1 MSLKPPPLFVH
12 DGGMNIIMNIKQI
25 KTLNQVEDFLISVG
39 SAEITASSKD
49 QAYQWIALVL
59 KHFRYKRLKRLDKAL
74 IQRFLMRVTGYS
86 RQQLTRLIK
95 RFHNTGSLQRRQRT
109 TNGFRGIYTPEDV
122 SLLAN
127 IDALHDTPS
136 GPMIKKLCERAYEL
150 FGDPRYERL
159 ARISVSHLYN
169 LRASDGYRK
178 HRKTYT
184 KTRPVNNAI
193 GERRKPHPQGKPGYL
208 RIDSVHQGDQDGIKG
223 LYHINAVDEV
233 TQFQVV
239 FTVERISEQ
248 FMIPALEAMLD
259 TFPFV
264 VLGFHADNGSEYI
277 NKRVAEMLEK
287 LHVELTKSR
296 SRQTND
302 NALVESKNGSVIRKI
317 LGYSHIPQRF
327 ATHVNQFN
335 EKHLVPYI
343 NYHRPCFFPVIETDD
358 KGKERK
364 KYPYDSMMTPYDKL
378 KSIDN
383 AEQYLKPGMSF
394 LKLDAIAYRVS
405 DNDAATQLQ
414 VARKQLFETIFGR
427 RKRAG

>member
-1 MSLKPPPLFVH
+1 MSLNDTFFVR

-25 KTLNQVEDFLISVG
+25 KTLDQIEDFLISIG
-39 SAEITASSKD
+39 SVEISAASKD
-49 QAYQWIALVL
+49 EAYEWIAHVL
-59 KHFRYKRLKRLDKAL
+59 KHFRYRSLRRPDKAL

-95 RFHNTGSLQRRQRT
+95 RFFSTGILQRRQHT
-109 TNGFRGIYTPEDV
+109 SNGFQGIYTAKDV
-122 SLLAN
+122 ALLAG
-127 IDALHDTPS
+127 IDTLHDTPS
-136 GPMIKKLCERAYEL
+136 GPMIKKLCERAYEV

-169 LRASDGYRK
+169 LRASNRYRK
-178 HRKTYT
+178 QRKTYT

-193 GERRKPHPQGKPGYL
+193 GERRKPYPDGKPGYL
-208 RIDSVHQGDQDGIKG
+208 RIDSVHQGDLDGIKG
-223 LYHINAVDEV
+223 PYHINAVDEV

-239 FTVERISEQ
+239 FTVERISEH
-248 FMIPALEAMLD
+248 FMIPALAAMLD

-264 VLGFHADNGSEYI
+264 ILGFHADNGSEYI
-277 NKRVAEMLEK
+277 NKSVAKMLEK

-302 NALVESKNGSVIRKI
+302 NALVESKNGSVIRKA
-317 LGYSHIPQRF
+317 LGYIHIPQRF
-327 ATHVNQFN
+327 APRVNIFN
-335 EKHLVPYI
+335 EAHLVPYI

-378 KSIDN
+378 KSIDD
-383 AEQYLKPGMSF
+383 AVKYLKPGMSF

-405 DNDAATQLQ
+405 DNEAAGQLQ
-414 VARKQLFETIFGR
+414 TARKQLFETIFGQQ
-427 RKRAG
+427 KVAG